1 MGNVF
6 MRCSEEVNPS
16 REHNL
21 STALSPETV
30 ERGIIYALAAQVVVI
45 GIDLTWFVRLRLDYY
60 RV

>member
-21 STALSPETV
+21 STELSPETV

-45 GIDLTWFVRLRLDYY
+45 GIDLTWFVRLRLD
-60 RV
+60 